1 MRGEIVM
8 RYESY
13 EKKIEK
19 KINELVVVKKGF
31 VQTDKKELM
40 YNRVINGIE
49 QYFTMGVHKQ
59 YKWID
64 LHGDYNGAMGWNY
77 YGLCEYYSYQNSEDF
92 EVVLDEIYKRLEEV
106 IFPHYDKCAN
116 EFCITR
122 TMVRRVK
129 EETDELVGLY
139 LNEYKRFPEDIE
151 ELIRNVRDYY
161 HRYRSEDDEKN
172 KELICVVAAV
182 DYKYLLSKVSDLRV
196 ETSLDGITLVD
207 LAKEKYFFDPLT
219 TAFSSFMTD
228 DYDQFKVSGSIM
240 NLIGKYENRE
250 WEKEEDWEQV
260 IF

>member
-1 MRGEIVM
+1 M

-19 KINELVVVKKGF
+19 KINDLVIGKKGF
-31 VQTDKKELM
+31 TQIRKGELG
-40 YNRVINGIE
+40 YRREINDIS
-49 QYFTMGVHKQ
+49 QYFGIDIHKR
-59 YKWID
+59 YKRISPC
-64 LHGDYNGAMGWNY
+64 GDYNETMGWNY
-77 YGLCEYYSYQNSEDF
+77 YVLNEYYYYQNSEDF
-92 EVVLDEIYKRLEEV
+92 EVVLDEIYKRLEEI
-106 IFPHYDKCAN
+106 IFPQYDKCAN

-129 EETDELVGLY
+129 EETEELVGLY
-139 LNEYKRFPEDIE
+139 LKEYKKFPEDIE
-151 ELIRNVRDYY
+151 ELIQNVRDYY
-161 HRYRSEDDEKN
+161 HRYKSEDEEKN

-182 DYKYLLSKVSDLRV
+182 YYKYVLSNVSDLRV
-196 ETSLDGITLVD
+196 EMSLDGIALVD

>member
-1 MRGEIVM
+1 MK
-8 RYESY
+8 YESY

-19 KINELVVVKKGF
+19 KINELVIERKGF
-31 VQTDKKELM
+31 VQIRKGELG
-40 YNRVINGIE
+40 YRREIKDIS
-49 QYFTMGVHKQ
+49 QYFGIDIHKR
-59 YKWID
+59 YKWIT
-64 LHGDYNGAMGWNY
+64 LHGDYNETTGWIY
-77 YGLCEYYSYQNSEDF
+77 YVLCEYYSYQNSEDF
-92 EVVLDEIYKRLEEV
+92 EVVLDEIYKRLEKV

-122 TMVRRVK
+122 SMVRRVK
-129 EETDELVGLY
+129 EETEELVGLY

-182 DYKYLLSKVSDLRV
+182 DYKYLLSKVLDLRV
-196 ETSLDGITLVD
+196 ETSLDGIMLVD
-207 LAKEKYFFDPLT
+207 LAKEKYFFEPLT

-240 NLIGKYENRE
+240 NLIGKYGHRE